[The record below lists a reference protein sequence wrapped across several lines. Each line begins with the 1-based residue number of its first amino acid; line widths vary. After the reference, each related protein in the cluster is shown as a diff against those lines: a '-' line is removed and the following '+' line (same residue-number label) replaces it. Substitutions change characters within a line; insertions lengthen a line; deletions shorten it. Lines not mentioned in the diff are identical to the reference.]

1 MKVRDVMTP
10 LVVTASPE
18 MSFKETAE
26 LLVEAGVSGL
36 PVVGPG
42 GRLLGLVTEA
52 DLMSKEAFDTRRR
65 RPLAL
70 LVDHLTGAARW
81 VDKAAGLTAGEV
93 MTTDV
98 VTAAPAEDIRVA
110 ARRML
115 ERGVKRLP
123 VVEDGRLV
131 GIVSRY
137 DLLRL
142 FHRPDAAIAAEIDA
156 KLADPLYAP
165 EKHAVQASVEDG
177 VVTLAGRV
185 RLEGE
190 EALVHGLAERV
201 PGVVRVID
209 RVRFDEPISRRR

>member
-26 LLVEAGVSGL
+26 LLVESGVGGL
-36 PVVGPG
+36 LVVGPHG
-42 GRLLGLVTEA
+42 LVLGLVSEA
-52 DLMSKEAFDTRRR
+52 HLMSKEAFDTRRR
-65 RPLAL
+65 RPLAV
-70 LVDHLTGAARW
+70 LVGLLTGSGRW
-81 VDKAAGLTAGEV
+81 VDKATGLTAGEV

-98 VTAAPAEDIRVA
+98 VTANPDEDIQAA

-123 VVEDGRLV
+123 VVENERLV

-142 FHRPDAAIAAEIDA
+142 FHRPDAAIAAEINS

-165 EKHAVQASVEDG
+165 EYHTVKATVEDG
-177 VVTLAGRV
+177 VVTLEGRV

-190 EALVHGLAERV
+190 EAVVCGLAERIA
-201 PGVVRVID
+201 GVVQVNAH
-209 RVRFDEPISRRR
+209 VTFEEPIAGRR

>member
-1 MKVRDVMTP
+1 MHVRDLITGPPITVAPDTP
-10 LVVTASPE
+10 VL
-18 MSFKETAE
+18 
-26 LLVEAGVSGL
+26 EARRIMQVRSIRHL
-36 PVVGPG
+36 PV
-42 GRLLGLVTEA
+42 L
-52 DLMSKEAFDTRRR
+52 
-65 RPLAL
+65 
-70 LVDHLTGAARW
+70 
-81 VDKAAGLTAGEV
+81 
-93 MTTDV
+93 
-98 VTAAPAEDIRVA
+98 
-110 ARRML
+110 
-115 ERGVKRLP
+115 
-123 VVEDGRLV
+123 EDGRLV

-165 EKHAVQASVEDG
+165 ENHAVQASVDDG

-209 RVRFDEPISRRR
+209 RVTFEEPISRRR